1 MAYSQQLQKQVKK
14 QIWVAITLVAL
25 LVSGSFYVIMTLS
38 EQQRK
43 VAHIIDVAGSQRMLS
58 QKLALNAVRHYQAI
72 KRGVKDNEVRQTLI
86 NAADELGANQLFLAD
101 YVEQNQNT
109 IPATLTLLYF
119 DNPENLNTKVQLYV
133 NAALHLS
140 QENDPQH
147 AYLVIKK
154 QFDEKLVEQLLI
166 NLDKVVQLLKQEA
179 ITNQNTLQNTQ
190 VVIWVCVLVMLLL
203 IYQLVF
209 LPMQRH
215 IANNYQEL
223 LISKNLTEEFK
234 FAINKHAIVYRVDMK
249 GNITYAN
256 QRFAEFYQYQ
266 PDEIIGKSVFL
277 VCGNIYR
284 QQDYEDIFRVCAEQE
299 YWHGESLNKI
309 KGGRQLWL
317 DTTIVP
323 LKKLNKRIASF
334 IVIQN
339 DISGIKQT
347 EFALNQLHRITSS
360 IELNIDAKV
369 EQLLALGCEIFNLPL
384 GIVSEISDEDYKVIY
399 CQSPNNELAQG
410 MTFELGNTY
419 CVHTL
424 SANQP
429 TAFHHAG
436 NSSINTHPCY
446 QNFGLESYIGVPLIV
461 DGKRFGTLNF
471 SSPVPLARPFSER
484 ELDLIQLFSN
494 WLNAELSSEKNQQ
507 ALLQAKNMAELAV
520 KAKNEFLASMSHE
533 IRTPMNGV
541 IGMLSLL
548 KDTNLTKEQSH
559 RIEIA
564 KDSAESLL
572 NLINDILD
580 FSKIDANHLDLEQQ
594 EFDLINL
601 IGGFAESMA
610 QSAQDKGLELILDV
624 VDVKQRLILGDAY
637 RIRQILTNLV
647 SNAIKF
653 TAKGEV
659 MIRVLQQDHASSQY
673 KLTIEVSDTGI
684 GIPQEKHHLLFSAF
698 NQVDASTTRKFG
710 GTGLGLAIVKKL
722 CEKMSGSITL
732 SSIADQG
739 STFTCVL
746 VVDKPKQ
753 AQGNQPLFSYQ
764 KRPTLVIDGNTHNA
778 DVITKQLQ
786 QWQIPAQAAYDEQGA
801 IEVCQ
806 KQVEQEQPIG
816 LILISYDLFA
826 VSGENVIHQLRANL
840 SIPCFKVALMTPMS
854 ALVTPKH
861 LSDLG
866 VDYYFPKPV
875 TVEDLHG
882 VIERFFTDQIVEE
895 QDDEQQANET
905 IEHHQQPTELALAY
919 QWPNNT
925 RILLV
930 EDNRVN
936 QMVAKGVLQKIG
948 LECEIAING
957 IDALNTLKESS
968 QDTPF
973 TFIFMDCQMP
983 EMDGYQATGAIRQ
996 GDAGVRYQQIPIT
1009 AMTANA
1015 MVGDQEKCLKAGMND
1030 YISKPINKDVI
1041 VEVLQRNLH

>member
-1 MAYSQQLQKQVKK
+1 MAKTQQLQQQVKK
-14 QIWVAITLVAL
+14 QIWIATTLVAL
-25 LVSGSFYVIMTLS
+25 LVSGSFYGVITLS

-43 VAHIIDVAGSQRMLS
+43 VAQIIDIAGSQRMLS
-58 QKLALNAVRHYQAI
+58 QKIALNAVRHYQAI
-72 KRGVKDNEVRQTLI
+72 KDGVQNNEVRKTLVY
-86 NAADELGANQLFLAD
+86 AADKLAANQLFLAD
-101 YVEQNQNT
+101 YAKKNQST
-109 IPATLTLLYF
+109 IPEKLTLLYF
-119 DNPENLNTKVQLYV
+119 DNPENLDKKVKMYV
-133 NAALHLS
+133 DAAQRLS
-140 QENDPQH
+140 KENKPQR
-147 AYLVIKK
+147 AYLIIKK
-154 QFDEKLVEQLLI
+154 QFDDKLVEQLLI
-166 NLDKVVQLLKQEA
+166 NLDHAVQLLKQEA
-179 ITNQNTLQNTQ
+179 TANQDALQNTQ
-190 VVIWVCVLVMLLL
+190 VVIWFSVLVLLLL
-203 IYQLVF
+203 IYRLVF

-215 IANNYQEL
+215 IASNYQEL
-223 LISKNLTEEFK
+223 LISKNLNEEFK
-234 FAINKHAIVYRVDMK
+234 FAINKHAIVYRVNMK

-256 QRFAEFYQYQ
+256 QRFADFYQYQ
-266 PDEIIGKSVFL
+266 PQEIIGKSVFL
-277 VCGNIYR
+277 VCGDIYR
-284 QQDYEDIFRVCAEQE
+284 QQDYEDIFRVCVKQE
-299 YWHGESLNKI
+299 YWRGESLNKI

-323 LKKLNKRIASF
+323 LKELNKRIASF

-360 IELNIDAKV
+360 VALNIDEKV
-369 EQLLALGCEIFNLPL
+369 TKLLALGREIFNLPL
-384 GIVSEISDEDYKVIY
+384 AIVSEITDKEYKVVY
-399 CQSPNNELAQG
+399 CQSPNDELKTG

-424 SANQP
+424 SADQP

-436 NSSINTHPCY
+436 NSHINTHPCY

-461 DGKRFGTLNF
+461 EGKRFGTLNF
-471 SSPVPLARPFSER
+471 SSPEPLGRPFSER
-484 ELDLIQLFSN
+484 ELEFIQLFSN
-494 WLNAELSSEKNQQ
+494 WLNSELSSERNKQ
-507 ALLQAKNMAELAV
+507 ALLQAKEMAELAV

-548 KDTNLTKEQSH
+548 KGTTLTKEQSH

-572 NLINDILD
+572 SLINDVLD
-580 FSKIDANHLDLEQQ
+580 FSKIDANRLNLEQR
-594 EFDLINL
+594 EFDLIDL
-601 IGGFAESMA
+601 LGGFADSMA
-610 QSAQDKGLELILDV
+610 QTAQDKGLELILDM
-624 VDVKQRLILGDAY
+624 VDVKQRLIIGDAY

-659 MIRVLQQDHASSQY
+659 MLRVLQQEHTSSKY
-673 KLTIEVSDTGI
+673 KLTITVSDSGI

-698 NQVDASTTRKFG
+698 SQVDASTTRQFG

-732 SSIADQG
+732 SSVADQG

-746 VVDKPKQ
+746 VVDKPEQ
-753 AQGNQPLFSYQ
+753 AQGSQPQFDYQ
-764 KRPTLVIDGNTHNA
+764 KRATLVVDANKHNA
-778 DVITKQLQ
+778 DIITKQLQ
-786 QWQIPAQAAYDEQGA
+786 QWQMPAQAAYDEQS
-801 IEVCQ
+801 VMDLCQ
-806 KQVEQEQPIG
+806 KQVEQKQPIE

-826 VSGENVIHQLRANL
+826 VSGENVISKLRANL
-840 SIPCFKVALMTPMS
+840 SIPSFKVALMTPMS

-875 TVEDLHG
+875 TIKDLHS
-882 VIERFFTDQIVEE
+882 VIERFFTDKIPAEP
-895 QDDEQQANET
+895 DNEQQTNEI
-905 IEHHQQPTELALAY
+905 IEHQKPTDLALAY
-919 QWPNNT
+919 DWPDNT

-948 LECEIAING
+948 LECEIAVNG
-957 IDALNTLKESS
+957 IDAINTLNGSS

-996 GDAGVRYQQIPIT
+996 GDAGERYQQIPIT

-1015 MVGDQEKCLKAGMND
+1015 MLGDQEKCLEAGMND

-1041 VEVLQRNLH
+1041 VQVLQRYLH